1 MFRCDRASQ
10 NLGIEILDVAPGSVR
25 IAMTVR
31 PEMLN
36 GHGLCHGGI
45 LFTFAD
51 SAFAFACNS
60 YGEPMVAAGAS
71 IDFLAPT
78 PGGERLTAIA
88 SEVTR
93 TSRNGVYD
101 VRIVQSSRRIDRCF
115 SRPQLTA
122 ANPFSQRN
130 PFMSLQS
137 YVCGRWHSG
146 GGQGIAMRDATTGE
160 IIATASS
167 SGIDF
172 CAVLEHARNV
182 GGPALRGL
190 SFHQRATALRA
201 LAKKLS
207 ELKEEFYALSYRTGA
222 TRNDALIDI
231 DGGIGTVFAFAGKGA
246 RELPNSHVYVDGDVE
261 SLSNGGTFV
270 GQHLYVSREG
280 AAVHINAFNFPVW
293 GMLEKL
299 APTLLAG
306 MPAIVKP
313 ATATAYLTEL
323 VVRRMV
329 ESKILP
335 EGALQLICGSLG
347 DLFEHLNCQ
356 DVVSFTGSAH
366 TAERLRTHANLIRK
380 AVPFIAETDSLNS
393 SILGLDARPGT
404 PEFDLFVK
412 EVVREMTVKAG
423 QKCTAIR
430 KALVPTAAVGDVVA
444 ALQAALQKIV
454 IGDPR
459 VEGVRMGPLVS
470 QEQRTD
476 VMERVEELHR
486 EAELVSGDLANF
498 AVTGADREHGA
509 FMPPLLLLCNDAK
522 SARAVHEVEAFGP
535 VATVLSYRDTR
546 DAIALARRSAG
557 SLAAS
562 VFSADDDIARELVLG
577 LAPYHGRI
585 LVVNRTCAKES
596 TGHGSPLA
604 PLIHGGPGRAGGG
617 EEMGGIRGVLHY
629 MQRAAVQGSPRH
641 HNRHQR
647 PLGPRQPRARPRA
660 SPFPRPFQRIEVGR
674 YAQVAE
680 REVTVADIEQFA
692 ALSGDNFYAHMSE
705 TEAARNPLFGGR
717 VAHGYFLISAAAG
730 LFVDPDY
737 GPVLGNYGLDEL
749 RFVKPVKPGDRIKV
763 RLTCARKS
771 LRADKGWGEVAWDTE
786 ITNQNGETVAS
797 YFVLTMVSIHAV
809 PDSAGKN

>member
-1 MFRCDRASQ
+1 M
-10 NLGIEILDVAPGSVR
+10 N
-25 IAMTVR
+25 
-31 PEMLN
+31 
-36 GHGLCHGGI
+36 
-45 LFTFAD
+45 
-51 SAFAFACNS
+51 
-60 YGEPMVAAGAS
+60 
-71 IDFLAPT
+71 
-78 PGGERLTAIA
+78 
-88 SEVTR
+88 
-93 TSRNGVYD
+93 
-101 VRIVQSSRRIDRCF
+101 
-115 SRPQLTA
+115 
-122 ANPFSQRN
+122 
-130 PFMSLQS
+130 LQS
-137 YVCGRWHSG
+137 YVCGHWQAGSG
-146 GGQGIAMRDATTGE
+146 AGVAMRDATTGD

-167 SGIDF
+167 AGLDF
-172 CAVLEHARNV
+172 SAILDHARNV
-182 GGPALRGL
+182 GGPALREMT
-190 SFHQRATALRA
+190 FHQRATMLRA

-207 ELKEEFYALSYRTGA
+207 ELKEEFYALSFSTGA
-222 TRNDALIDI
+222 TKNDALIDI

-261 SLSNGGTFV
+261 GLSKGGTFV
-270 GQHLYVSREG
+270 GQHVYVSREG

-323 VVRRMV
+323 VVRRII

-335 EGALQLICGSLG
+335 EGALQLVCGGLG
-347 DLFEHLNCQ
+347 NLFDHLNCQ
-356 DVVSFTGSAH
+356 DAVSFTGSAH
-366 TAERLRTHANLIRK
+366 TAERLRTHANLIRH

-393 SILGLDARPGT
+393 SILGLDAKSGT

-430 KALVPTAAVGDVVA
+430 KAIVPAGVSGEVVA

-459 VEGVRMGPLVS
+459 AEGVRMGPLVS

-476 VMERVEELHR
+476 VMERVEQLHR
-486 EAELVSGDLANF
+486 EAELVHGDLANF
-498 AVTGADREHGA
+498 SVTGADRERGA
-509 FMPPLLLLCNDAK
+509 FVPPMLLLCNDS
-522 SARAVHEVEAFGP
+522 SAASAIHEVEAFGP
-535 VATVLSYRDTR
+535 VATVLTYRDTP

-562 VFSADDDIARELVLG
+562 VFSADDAIARQLVLG

-585 LVVNRTCAKES
+585 LVVNRACAKES

-629 MQRAAVQGSPRH
+629 MQRAAVQGSPDTITAVSGRWVRGSRVLDPGRH
-641 HNRHQR
+641 PFRIPFNDLK
-647 PLGPRQPRARPRA
+647 LGDTLK
-660 SPFPRPFQRIEVGR
+660 S
-674 YAQVAE
+674 AE

-749 RFVKPVKPGDRIKV
+749 RFVKPVKPGDKIKV

-809 PDSAGKN
+809 PDSPGSN

>member
-1 MFRCDRASQ
+1 
-10 NLGIEILDVAPGSVR
+10 
-25 IAMTVR
+25 
-31 PEMLN
+31 
-36 GHGLCHGGI
+36 
-45 LFTFAD
+45 
-51 SAFAFACNS
+51 
-60 YGEPMVAAGAS
+60 
-71 IDFLAPT
+71 
-78 PGGERLTAIA
+78 
-88 SEVTR
+88 
-93 TSRNGVYD
+93 
-101 VRIVQSSRRIDRCF
+101 
-115 SRPQLTA
+115 
-122 ANPFSQRN
+122 
-130 PFMSLQS
+130 MSLQS
-137 YVCGRWHSG
+137 YVCGAWHSG
-146 GGQGIAMRDATTGE
+146 RGAGVAMRDATSGE
-160 IIATASS
+160 VIAQASS
-167 SGIDF
+167 TGIDF
-172 CAVLEHARNV
+172 AAVLTHAREV
-182 GGPALRGL
+182 GGPALRAL
-190 SFHQRATALRA
+190 TFHERAALLRA
-201 LAKKLS
+201 LAKRLS
-207 ELKEEFYALSYRTGA
+207 ELKEEFYTLSYRTGA
-222 TRNDALIDI
+222 TKGDSLIDI
-231 DGGIGTVFAFAGKGA
+231 DGGIGTVFVFAGKGS
-246 RELPNSHVYVDGDVE
+246 RELPNARVYVDGDVE
-261 SLSNGGTFV
+261 GLSKGGSFV

-323 VVRRMV
+323 VVRRIV

-335 EGALQLICGSLG
+335 EGALQLVCGGLG
-347 DLFEHLNCQ
+347 DLFDHLNCQ
-356 DVVSFTGSAH
+356 DTVSFTGSAH
-366 TAERLRTHANLIRK
+366 TAARLRVHAGIVRH

-393 SILGLDARPGT
+393 CILAVDAVAGSA
-404 PEFDLFVK
+404 EFDLFIK

-430 KALVPTAAVGDVVA
+430 KALVPATMSGDVIA
-444 ALQAALQKIV
+444 ALQAALKKIV
-454 IGDPR
+454 VGDPR
-459 VEGVRMGPLVS
+459 EDGVRMGPLVS

-476 VMERVEELHR
+476 VLARV
-486 EAELVSGDLANF
+486 AELCGEADLVAGNPDQF
-498 AVTGADREHGA
+498 EVTGADRKRGA
-509 FMPPLLLLCNDAK
+509 FVPPLLLLSRDPA

-535 VATVLSYRDTR
+535 VATVVPYRDTA
-546 DAIALARRSAG
+546 DAITLARRGGG

-562 VFSADDDIARELVLG
+562 VFCADDALAGRIVLG

-585 LVVNRTCAKES
+585 LVVNQACAKES

-629 MQRAAVQGSPRH
+629 MQRTAVQGSPDTLTAVSGRWVRGSRLRDPGRH
-641 HNRHQR
+641 PFRIPFNDLQ
-647 PLGPRQPRARPRA
+647 LGDTLK
-660 SPFPRPFQRIEVGR
+660 S
-674 YAQVAE
+674 AE

-786 ITNQNGETVAS
+786 ITNHNQETVAA
-797 YFVLTMVSIHAV
+797 YRVLTMVSVHAV
-809 PDSAGKN
+809 PDSVGSPQ

>member
-1 MFRCDRASQ
+1 
-10 NLGIEILDVAPGSVR
+10 
-25 IAMTVR
+25 
-31 PEMLN
+31 
-36 GHGLCHGGI
+36 
-45 LFTFAD
+45 
-51 SAFAFACNS
+51 
-60 YGEPMVAAGAS
+60 
-71 IDFLAPT
+71 
-78 PGGERLTAIA
+78 
-88 SEVTR
+88 
-93 TSRNGVYD
+93 
-101 VRIVQSSRRIDRCF
+101 
-115 SRPQLTA
+115 
-122 ANPFSQRN
+122 
-130 PFMSLQS
+130 
-137 YVCGRWHSG
+137 
-146 GGQGIAMRDATTGE
+146 MRDATTGD

-167 SGIDF
+167 AGLNFSAILD
-172 CAVLEHARNV
+172 HARNV
-182 GGPALRGL
+182 GGPALREL
-190 SFHQRATALRA
+190 TFHQRATMLRA

-207 ELKEEFYALSYRTGA
+207 ELKEEFYTLSFSTGA
-222 TRNDALIDI
+222 TKNDALIDI

-246 RELPNSHVYVDGDVE
+246 RELPNAHVYVDGDVE
-261 SLSNGGTFV
+261 GLSKGGTFV

-323 VVRRMV
+323 VVRRII

-347 DLFEHLNCQ
+347 DLFDHLNCQ
-356 DVVSFTGSAH
+356 DTVSFTGSAH
-366 TAERLRTHANLIRK
+366 TAERLRTHSNLVRH

-393 SILGLDARPGT
+393 SILGLDAKPGT

-430 KALVPTAAVGDVVA
+430 KAIVPSAASGNVVA

-459 VEGVRMGPLVS
+459 AEGVRMGPLVS

-476 VMERVEELHR
+476 VMERVEQLHR
-486 EAELVSGDLANF
+486 EAELVYGDLANF
-498 AVTGADREHGA
+498 AVTGADRERGA
-509 FMPPLLLLCNDAK
+509 FVPPMLLLCNDSHA
-522 SARAVHEVEAFGP
+522 ANAIHEVEAFGP
-535 VATVLSYRDTR
+535 VATVLTYSDTP

-562 VFSADDDIARELVLG
+562 VFSADDAIARQLVLG

-629 MQRAAVQGSPRH
+629 MQRTAVQGSPDTITAISGRWVRGSRVLDPGRH
-641 HNRHQR
+641 PFRIPFNDLK
-647 PLGPRQPRARPRA
+647 LGDTLK
-660 SPFPRPFQRIEVGR
+660 SV
-674 YAQVAE
+674 E

-749 RFVKPVKPGDRIKV
+749 RFVKPVKPGDKIKV

-809 PDSAGKN
+809 PDSIGSN